1 MMPLAERLTF
11 TVPLSG
17 ADFKLAQKFSCE
29 QKDADKSKQV
39 FLNTLAVLAV
49 NFYCQ
54 CLKVETNLEESTI
67 GHYNRRILMDSA
79 DLKIDVLGKLECRPV
94 LPNENIC
101 YVPSEVW
108 SDRVGYVVV
117 EIDEEAKKAILFG
130 FVEQIKT
137 NELPLAQL
145 PDIDN
150 LVDLLLLAKN
160 QQFRESLERS
170 FDKNWNEDES
180 AKILKDKQESFVCLD
195 NPALPTIDKSIT
207 SPLYRAKYITLI
219 RRTFILFVRITPTK
233 EGNFQL
239 LVEVESDRGEK
250 IPSDL
255 NLKLLSLSDQ
265 TLNASQTKRGNYISL
280 NYKLQL
286 GESFQIQVKRA
297 EESHTE
303 QFSFD

>member
-130 FVEQIKT
+130 FVEQIET

-160 QQFRESLERS
+160 KQFFERI
-170 FDKNWNEDES
+170 FAKNYWNEDES
-180 AKILKDKQESFVCLD
+180 AEILKDKQKKLVRRDS
-195 NPALPTIDKSIT
+195 PALPTIDKSIT

-219 RRTFILFVRITPTK
+219 RRTFILLVRITPTK
-233 EGNFQL
+233 EGKFQL
-239 LVEVESDRGEK
+239 LVEVESSKK

-265 TLNASQTKRGNYISL
+265 TLKANPTKGDHYISL
-280 NYKLQL
+280 KYTLQL
-286 GESFQIQVKRA
+286 GESFQIQVKRG
-297 EESHTE
+297 EEIHTE

>member
-130 FVEQIKT
+130 FVEQIET

-150 LVDLLLLAKN
+150 LLDLLLLAKN
-160 QQFRESLERS
+160 KQFLERT
-170 FDKNWNEDES
+170 FAKNWDNNISKRILD
-180 AKILKDKQESFVCLD
+180 AKQQNFVCLND
-195 NPALPTIDKSIT
+195 PALPTIDKSIT

-219 RRTFILFVRITPTK
+219 KRTFILFVRITPTK
-233 EGNFQL
+233 EGKFQL

-297 EESHTE
+297 DESHTE

>member
-130 FVEQIKT
+130 FVEQIET

-160 QQFRESLERS
+160 KQLLERT
-170 FDKNWNEDES
+170 FAKNWDNNISKRILD
-180 AKILKDKQESFVCLD
+180 AKQQKFFCLND
-195 NPALPTIDKSIT
+195 PALPTIDKSIT
-207 SPLYRAKYITLI
+207 SPLYKAKYITLK

-233 EGNFQL
+233 EGKFQL

-280 NYKLQL
+280 NYNLQL

-297 EESHTE
+297 DESHTE

>member
-17 ADFKLAQKFSCE
+17 ADFKLAQKFSSE
-29 QKDADKSKQV
+29 QKNSDKSQQV

-67 GHYNRRILMDSA
+67 GHYNQRILMDSA

-117 EIDEEAKKAILFG
+117 EIDEEAKKAILVG
-130 FVEQIKT
+130 FVEQIET
-137 NELPLAQL
+137 DELLLAQL

-160 QQFRESLERS
+160 KQFLERI
-170 FDKNWNEDES
+170 FAKNWDEKES
-180 AKILKDKQESFVCLD
+180 AKILNDKQKKLVKKLVRRDS
-195 NPALPTIDKSIT
+195 PALSTIDKSIT
-207 SPLYRAKYITLI
+207 SPLYIAKYITLI
-219 RRTFILFVRITPTK
+219 RRTFILLVRITPTK

-239 LVEVESDRGEK
+239 LVEVESSKK

-255 NLKLLSLSDQ
+255 NLKLLSLSEQ
-265 TLNASQTKRGNYISL
+265 TLKANPTKGDHYISL
-280 NYKLQL
+280 KYTLQL
-286 GESFQIQVKRA
+286 GESFQIQVKRG
-297 EESHTE
+297 EEIHTE

>member
-130 FVEQIKT
+130 FVEQIET

-160 QQFRESLERS
+160 KQLLERT
-170 FDKNWNEDES
+170 FAKNWDNNISKRILD
-180 AKILKDKQESFVCLD
+180 AKQQNFVCLND
-195 NPALPTIDKSIT
+195 PALPTIDKSIT
-207 SPLYRAKYITLI
+207 SPLYKAKYITLK

-233 EGNFQL
+233 EGKFQL
-239 LVEVESDRGEK
+239 LVEVESSKK

-286 GESFQIQVKRA
+286 GESFQIQVKRG
-297 EESHTE
+297 EEIHTE

>member
-130 FVEQIKT
+130 FVEQIET

-150 LVDLLLLAKN
+150 LLDLLLLAKN
-160 QQFRESLERS
+160 KQFLERI
-170 FDKNWNEDES
+170 FAKNWNEDES

-207 SPLYRAKYITLI
+207 SPLYKAKYITLK

-233 EGNFQL
+233 EGKFQL

-280 NYKLQL
+280 NYNLQL

-297 EESHTE
+297 DESHTE

>member
-160 QQFRESLERS
+160 KQLLERT
-170 FDKNWNEDES
+170 FAKNWNEDES
-180 AKILKDKQESFVCLD
+180 AEILKDKQKKLVRRDS
-195 NPALPTIDKSIT
+195 PALPTIDKSIT
-207 SPLYRAKYITLI
+207 SPLYIAKYITLI
-219 RRTFILFVRITPTK
+219 RRTFILLVRITPTK

-239 LVEVESDRGEK
+239 LVEVESYRGER

-265 TLNASQTKRGNYISL
+265 TLKANLTKGGDYISL
-280 NYKLQL
+280 EYTLQL

-297 EESHTE
+297 EEIHTE

>member
-130 FVEQIKT
+130 FVEQIET

-160 QQFRESLERS
+160 RQPLERT
-170 FDKNWNEDES
+170 FAKNWNEDES
-180 AKILKDKQESFVCLD
+180 AEILKDKQKKLVRRDS
-195 NPALPTIDKSIT
+195 PALPTIDKSIT
-207 SPLYRAKYITLI
+207 SPLYKAKYITLK
-219 RRTFILFVRITPTK
+219 RRTFILLVRITPTK
-233 EGNFQL
+233 EGKFQL
-239 LVEVESDRGEK
+239 LVEVESSKK

-297 EESHTE
+297 DESHTE

>member
-54 CLKVETNLEESTI
+54 CLKIETNLEESTI

-160 QQFRESLERS
+160 KQLLERT
-170 FDKNWNEDES
+170 FAKNWNEDES
-180 AKILKDKQESFVCLD
+180 AEILKDKQKKLVRRDS
-195 NPALPTIDKSIT
+195 PALPTIDKSIT
-207 SPLYRAKYITLI
+207 SPLYIAKYITLI
-219 RRTFILFVRITPTK
+219 RRTFILLVRITPTK

-239 LVEVESDRGEK
+239 LVEVESYRGER

-265 TLNASQTKRGNYISL
+265 TLKANLTKGGDYISL
-280 NYKLQL
+280 EYTLQL

-297 EESHTE
+297 DESHTE

>member
-130 FVEQIKT
+130 FVEQIET

-160 QQFRESLERS
+160 KQLLERT
-170 FDKNWNEDES
+170 FAKNWDNNISKRILD
-180 AKILKDKQESFVCLD
+180 AKQQKFFCLND
-195 NPALPTIDKSIT
+195 PALPTIDKSIT
-207 SPLYRAKYITLI
+207 SPLYKAKYITLK

-233 EGNFQL
+233 EGKFQL

-297 EESHTE
+297 EEIHTE

>member
-54 CLKVETNLEESTI
+54 CLKVETNLKESII
-67 GHYNRRILMDSA
+67 GDYTRRILMDSA

-130 FVEQIKT
+130 FVEQIET
-137 NELPLAQL
+137 DELPLAQL
-145 PDIDN
+145 PDIDS

-160 QQFRESLERS
+160 KQFRESLKRI
-170 FDKNWNEDES
+170 FDKNYWNEDES
-180 AKILKDKQESFVCLD
+180 AEILKDKQKKLVRRDS
-195 NPALPTIDKSIT
+195 PALPTIDKSIT
-207 SPLYRAKYITLI
+207 SPLCRAKYITLK
-219 RRTFILFVRITPTK
+219 RRTFILLVRITPTK
-233 EGNFQL
+233 EGKFQL
-239 LVEVESDRGEK
+239 LVEVESSKK

-265 TLNASQTKRGNYISL
+265 TLKANPTKGDHYISL
-280 NYKLQL
+280 EYTLQL

>member
-1 MMPLAERLTF
+1 MKPLAERLTF

-54 CLKVETNLEESTI
+54 CLKVETNLEESII
-67 GHYNRRILMDSA
+67 GHYDRRILMDSA

-130 FVEQIKT
+130 FVEQIET

-160 QQFRESLERS
+160 KQFFERI
-170 FDKNWNEDES
+170 FAKNYWNEDES
-180 AKILKDKQESFVCLD
+180 AEILKDKQKKLVRRDS
-195 NPALPTIDKSIT
+195 PALPTIDKSIT
-207 SPLYRAKYITLI
+207 SPLYKAKYITLK
-219 RRTFILFVRITPTK
+219 RRTFILLVRITPTK
-233 EGNFQL
+233 EGKFQL
-239 LVEVESDRGEK
+239 LVEVESSKK

-265 TLNASQTKRGNYISL
+265 TLKANPTKGDHYISL
-280 NYKLQL
+280 KYTLQL
-286 GESFQIQVKRA
+286 GESFQIQVKRG
-297 EESHTE
+297 EEIHTE

>member
-67 GHYNRRILMDSA
+67 GDYNRRILMDSA

-130 FVEQIKT
+130 FVEQIET

-160 QQFRESLERS
+160 KQLLERT
-170 FDKNWNEDES
+170 FAKNWNEDES
-180 AKILKDKQESFVCLD
+180 AEILKDKQKKLVRRDS
-195 NPALPTIDKSIT
+195 PALPTIDKSIT

-219 RRTFILFVRITPTK
+219 RRTFILLVRITPTK
-233 EGNFQL
+233 EGKFQL
-239 LVEVESDRGEK
+239 LVEVESSKK

-265 TLNASQTKRGNYISL
+265 TLKANPTKGDHYISL
-280 NYKLQL
+280 KYTLQL
-286 GESFQIQVKRA
+286 GESFQIQVKRG
-297 EESHTE
+297 EEIHTE

>member
-1 MMPLAERLTF
+1 M
-11 TVPLSG
+11 SG

-130 FVEQIKT
+130 FVEQIET

-150 LVDLLLLAKN
+150 LLDLLLLAKN
-160 QQFRESLERS
+160 KQFLERI
-170 FDKNWNEDES
+170 FAKNWDNNISKRILD
-180 AKILKDKQESFVCLD
+180 AKQQKFFCLND
-195 NPALPTIDKSIT
+195 PALPTIDKSIT
-207 SPLYRAKYITLI
+207 SPLYKAKYITLK

-233 EGNFQL
+233 EGKFQL

-280 NYKLQL
+280 NYNLQL

-297 EESHTE
+297 DESHTE

>member
-17 ADFKLAQKFSCE
+17 ADFKLAQKFSSE
-29 QKDADKSKQV
+29 QKNSDKSQQV

-67 GHYNRRILMDSA
+67 GHYNQRILMDSA

-117 EIDEEAKKAILFG
+117 EIDEEAKKAILVG
-130 FVEQIKT
+130 FVEQIET
-137 NELPLAQL
+137 DELLLAQL

-160 QQFRESLERS
+160 KQLLERT
-170 FDKNWNEDES
+170 FAKNWNEDES
-180 AKILKDKQESFVCLD
+180 AEILKDKQKKLVRRDS
-195 NPALPTIDKSIT
+195 PALPTIDKSIT
-207 SPLYRAKYITLI
+207 SPLYIAKYITLI
-219 RRTFILFVRITPTK
+219 RRTFILLVRITPTK

-239 LVEVESDRGEK
+239 LVEVESYRGER

-265 TLNASQTKRGNYISL
+265 TLKANLTKGGDYISL
-280 NYKLQL
+280 EYTLQL

-297 EESHTE
+297 DESHTE

>member
-1 MMPLAERLTF
+1 
-11 TVPLSG
+11 
-17 ADFKLAQKFSCE
+17 
-29 QKDADKSKQV
+29 
-39 FLNTLAVLAV
+39 
-49 NFYCQ
+49 
-54 CLKVETNLEESTI
+54 
-67 GHYNRRILMDSA
+67 MDSA

-130 FVEQIKT
+130 FVEQIET

-160 QQFRESLERS
+160 KQLLERT
-170 FDKNWNEDES
+170 FAKNWNEDES
-180 AKILKDKQESFVCLD
+180 AEILKDKQKKLVRRDS
-195 NPALPTIDKSIT
+195 PALPTIDKSIT

-219 RRTFILFVRITPTK
+219 RRTFILLVRITPTK
-233 EGNFQL
+233 EGKFQL
-239 LVEVESDRGEK
+239 LVEVESSKK

-265 TLNASQTKRGNYISL
+265 TLKANPTKGDHYISL
-280 NYKLQL
+280 KYTLQL
-286 GESFQIQVKRA
+286 GESFQIQVKRG
-297 EESHTE
+297 EEIHTE

>member
-54 CLKVETNLEESTI
+54 CLKVETNLEESII
-67 GHYNRRILMDSA
+67 GHWHYNRRILMDSA

-130 FVEQIKT
+130 FVEQIET

-160 QQFRESLERS
+160 KQFFERI
-170 FDKNWNEDES
+170 FAKNYWNEDES
-180 AKILKDKQESFVCLD
+180 AEILKDKQKKLVRRDS
-195 NPALPTIDKSIT
+195 PALPTIDKSIT
-207 SPLYRAKYITLI
+207 SPLYKAKYITLK
-219 RRTFILFVRITPTK
+219 RRTFILLVRITPTK
-233 EGNFQL
+233 EGKFQL
-239 LVEVESDRGEK
+239 LVEVESSKK

-265 TLNASQTKRGNYISL
+265 TLKANPTKGDHYISL
-280 NYKLQL
+280 EYTLQL

-297 EESHTE
+297 EEIHTE

>member
-67 GHYNRRILMDSA
+67 GHYNRR
-79 DLKIDVLGKLECRPV
+79 
-94 LPNENIC
+94 ENIC

-170 FDKNWNEDES
+170 FPKNWNEDES

-207 SPLYRAKYITLI
+207 SPLYKAKYITLK
-219 RRTFILFVRITPTK
+219 RRTFIFIRP
-233 EGNFQL
+233 NF
-239 LVEVESDRGEK
+239 ECKSNK
-250 IPSDL
+250 
-255 NLKLLSLSDQ
+255 
-265 TLNASQTKRGNYISL
+265 KR
-280 NYKLQL
+280 
-286 GESFQIQVKRA
+286 
-297 EESHTE
+297 
-303 QFSFD
+303 

>member
-1 MMPLAERLTF
+1 
-11 TVPLSG
+11 
-17 ADFKLAQKFSCE
+17 
-29 QKDADKSKQV
+29 
-39 FLNTLAVLAV
+39 VLAV

-67 GHYNRRILMDSA
+67 GHYNQRILMDSA

-160 QQFRESLERS
+160 KQLLERT
-170 FDKNWNEDES
+170 FAKNWNEDES
-180 AKILKDKQESFVCLD
+180 AEILKDKQKKLVRRDS
-195 NPALPTIDKSIT
+195 PALPTIDKSIT
-207 SPLYRAKYITLI
+207 SPLYIAKYITLI
-219 RRTFILFVRITPTK
+219 RRTFILLVRITPTK

-239 LVEVESDRGEK
+239 LVEVESYRGER

-265 TLNASQTKRGNYISL
+265 TLKANLTKGGDYISL
-280 NYKLQL
+280 EYTLQL

-297 EESHTE
+297 DESHTE

>member
-130 FVEQIKT
+130 FVEQIET

-160 QQFRESLERS
+160 KQLLERT
-170 FDKNWNEDES
+170 FAKNWDNNISKRILD
-180 AKILKDKQESFVCLD
+180 AKQQKFFCLND
-195 NPALPTIDKSIT
+195 PALPTIDKSIT

-297 EESHTE
+297 DESHTE

>member
-130 FVEQIKT
+130 FVEQIET

-150 LVDLLLLAKN
+150 LLDLLLLAKN
-160 QQFRESLERS
+160 KQFLERI
-170 FDKNWNEDES
+170 FAKNWNEDES

-239 LVEVESDRGEK
+239 LVEVESSKK

-255 NLKLLSLSDQ
+255 NLKLLSLSEQ
-265 TLNASQTKRGNYISL
+265 TLKANTTKGDHYISL
-280 NYKLQL
+280 KYTLQL

-297 EESHTE
+297 DESHTE

>member
-17 ADFKLAQKFSCE
+17 ADFKLAQKFSSE
-29 QKDADKSKQV
+29 QKNADKSQQV

-117 EIDEEAKKAILFG
+117 EIDEEAKKAILVG

-160 QQFRESLERS
+160 KQFLERI
-170 FDKNWNEDES
+170 FANNWNEKES

-207 SPLYRAKYITLI
+207 SPFYKAKYITL
-219 RRTFILFVRITPTK
+219 RGRKFILFVRITPTK
-233 EGNFQL
+233 EGKFQL
-239 LVEVESDRGEK
+239 VVEVRSYRGEK

-265 TLNASQTKRGNYISL
+265 TLKANLTKGGDYISL
-280 NYKLQL
+280 EYTLQL

-297 EESHTE
+297 EEIHTE

>member
-17 ADFKLAQKFSCE
+17 ADFKLAQKFSRE

-54 CLKVETNLEESTI
+54 CLKVGTNLEESII

-117 EIDEEAKKAILFG
+117 EIDEEAKKAILVG
-130 FVEQIKT
+130 FVEQIET

-160 QQFRESLERS
+160 KQFLERI
-170 FDKNWNEDES
+170 FAKNWNEDES

-207 SPLYRAKYITLI
+207 SPLYKAKYITLK

-233 EGNFQL
+233 EGKFQL

-265 TLNASQTKRGNYISL
+265 TLKANPTKGGHYISL
-280 NYKLQL
+280 QYTLQL

-297 EESHTE
+297 EEIHTE

>member
-54 CLKVETNLEESTI
+54 CLKVGTNLKESII

-130 FVEQIKT
+130 FVEQIET
-137 NELPLAQL
+137 DELPLAEL

-160 QQFRESLERS
+160 KQFLERI
-170 FDKNWNEDES
+170 FAKNWDNNISKRILD
-180 AKILKDKQESFVCLD
+180 AKQQKFFCLND
-195 NPALPTIDKSIT
+195 PALPTIDKSIT
-207 SPLYRAKYITLI
+207 SPLYKAKYITLK

-233 EGNFQL
+233 EGKFQL

-265 TLNASQTKRGNYISL
+265 TLKANTTKGDHYISL
-280 NYKLQL
+280 EYTLQL

-303 QFSFD
+303 QFSCD

>member
-130 FVEQIKT
+130 FVEQIET

-160 QQFRESLERS
+160 KQFLERI
-170 FDKNWNEDES
+170 FAKNWNEDES

-207 SPLYRAKYITLI
+207 SPLYKAKYITLK

-233 EGNFQL
+233 EGKFQL

-265 TLNASQTKRGNYISL
+265 TLKANPTKGDHYISL
-280 NYKLQL
+280 EYTLQL

>member
-130 FVEQIKT
+130 FVEQIET

-160 QQFRESLERS
+160 KQLLERT
-170 FDKNWNEDES
+170 FAKNWNEDES
-180 AKILKDKQESFVCLD
+180 AEILKDKQKKLVRRDS
-195 NPALPTIDKSIT
+195 PALPTIDKSIT

-219 RRTFILFVRITPTK
+219 RRTFILLVRITPTK
-233 EGNFQL
+233 EGKFQL
-239 LVEVESDRGEK
+239 LVEVESSKK

-265 TLNASQTKRGNYISL
+265 TLKANPTKGDHYISL
-280 NYKLQL
+280 KYTLQL
-286 GESFQIQVKRA
+286 GESFQIQVKRG
-297 EESHTE
+297 EEIHTE

>member
-130 FVEQIKT
+130 FVEQIET

-160 QQFRESLERS
+160 KQLLERT
-170 FDKNWNEDES
+170 FAKNWDNNISKRILD
-180 AKILKDKQESFVCLD
+180 AKQQNFVCLND
-195 NPALPTIDKSIT
+195 PALPTIDKSIT
-207 SPLYRAKYITLI
+207 SPLYKAKYITLK

-297 EESHTE
+297 EEIHTE

>member
-17 ADFKLAQKFSCE
+17 ADFKLAQKFSRE

-54 CLKVETNLEESTI
+54 CLKVETNLEESII

-130 FVEQIKT
+130 FVEQIET

-160 QQFRESLERS
+160 KQFLERI
-170 FDKNWNEDES
+170 FAKNWNEDES
-180 AKILKDKQESFVCLD
+180 AKILKDKQKKLVRRDS
-195 NPALPTIDKSIT
+195 PALPTIDKSIT
-207 SPLYRAKYITLI
+207 SPLYKAKYITLI
-219 RRTFILFVRITPTK
+219 RRTFILLVRITPTK
-233 EGNFQL
+233 EGKFQL
-239 LVEVESDRGEK
+239 LVEVESSKK

-265 TLNASQTKRGNYISL
+265 TLKANPTRGGHYISL
-280 NYKLQL
+280 ESTLQL

>member
-54 CLKVETNLEESTI
+54 CLKVETNLKESII

-130 FVEQIKT
+130 FVEQIET

-150 LVDLLLLAKN
+150 LVDLLLLAKDK
-160 QQFRESLERS
+160 QFRESLERS
-170 FDKNWNEDES
+170 FPKNWNEDES
-180 AKILKDKQESFVCLD
+180 AEILNDKQKKLVRRDS
-195 NPALPTIDKSIT
+195 PALSTIDKSIT
-207 SPLYRAKYITLI
+207 SPLYKAKYITL
-219 RRTFILFVRITPTK
+219 RGQKFILSVEITPTK
-233 EGNFQL
+233 EGKFQL
-239 LVEVESDRGEK
+239 LVEVESSKK

-265 TLNASQTKRGNYISL
+265 TLKANPTRGGHYISL
-280 NYKLQL
+280 ESTLQL

>member
-17 ADFKLAQKFSCE
+17 ADFKLAQKFSSE
-29 QKDADKSKQV
+29 QKNADKSQQV

-117 EIDEEAKKAILFG
+117 EIDEEAKKAILVG

-160 QQFRESLERS
+160 KQFLERI
-170 FDKNWNEDES
+170 FANNWDEDES

-207 SPLYRAKYITLI
+207 SPLYKAKYITL
-219 RRTFILFVRITPTK
+219 RGRKFILFVRITPTK
-233 EGNFQL
+233 EGKFQL
-239 LVEVESDRGEK
+239 VVEVRSYRGEK

-265 TLNASQTKRGNYISL
+265 TLKANLTKGGDYISL
-280 NYKLQL
+280 EYTLQL

-297 EESHTE
+297 EEIHTE

>member
-160 QQFRESLERS
+160 KQLLERT
-170 FDKNWNEDES
+170 FAKNWNEDES
-180 AKILKDKQESFVCLD
+180 AEILKDKQKKLVRRDS
-195 NPALPTIDKSIT
+195 PALPTIDKSIT
-207 SPLYRAKYITLI
+207 SPLYIAKYITLI
-219 RRTFILFVRITPTK
+219 RRTFILLVRITPTK

-239 LVEVESDRGEK
+239 LVEVESYRGER

-265 TLNASQTKRGNYISL
+265 TLKANLTKGGDYISL
-280 NYKLQL
+280 EYTLQL

-297 EESHTE
+297 DESHTE

>member
-54 CLKVETNLEESTI
+54 CLKVETNLKESII

-130 FVEQIKT
+130 FVEQIET

-160 QQFRESLERS
+160 KQLLERT
-170 FDKNWNEDES
+170 FAKNWNEDES
-180 AKILKDKQESFVCLD
+180 AEILKDKQKKLVRRDS
-195 NPALPTIDKSIT
+195 PALPTIDKSIT
-207 SPLYRAKYITLI
+207 SPLCRAKYITLI
-219 RRTFILFVRITPTK
+219 RRTFILLVRITPTK
-233 EGNFQL
+233 EGKFQL
-239 LVEVESDRGEK
+239 LVEVESSKK

-265 TLNASQTKRGNYISL
+265 TLKANPTKGDHYISL
-280 NYKLQL
+280 KYTLQL

-297 EESHTE
+297 EEIHTE

>member
-67 GHYNRRILMDSA
+67 GHYNQRILMDSA

-130 FVEQIKT
+130 FVEQIET

-160 QQFRESLERS
+160 KQLLERT
-170 FDKNWNEDES
+170 FAKNWNEDES
-180 AKILKDKQESFVCLD
+180 AKILKDKQKKLVRRDS
-195 NPALPTIDKSIT
+195 PALPTIDKSIT

-219 RRTFILFVRITPTK
+219 RRTFILLVRITPTK
-233 EGNFQL
+233 EGKFQL
-239 LVEVESDRGEK
+239 LVEVESSKK

-265 TLNASQTKRGNYISL
+265 TLKANPTKGDHYISL
-280 NYKLQL
+280 EYTLQL

>member
-54 CLKVETNLEESTI
+54 CLKVETNLKEIII

-130 FVEQIKT
+130 FVEQIET

-160 QQFRESLERS
+160 KQLLERT
-170 FDKNWNEDES
+170 FAKNWNEDES
-180 AKILKDKQESFVCLD
+180 AEILKDKQKKLVRRDS
-195 NPALPTIDKSIT
+195 PALPTIDKSIT

-219 RRTFILFVRITPTK
+219 RRTFILLVRITPTK
-233 EGNFQL
+233 EGKFQL
-239 LVEVESDRGEK
+239 LVEVESSKK

-265 TLNASQTKRGNYISL
+265 TLKANPTKGDHYISL
-280 NYKLQL
+280 KYTLQL
-286 GESFQIQVKRA
+286 GESFQIQVKRG
-297 EESHTE
+297 EEIHTE

>member
-17 ADFKLAQKFSCE
+17 ADFKLAQKFSSE
-29 QKDADKSKQV
+29 QKNSDKSQQV

-67 GHYNRRILMDSA
+67 GHYNQRILMDSA

-160 QQFRESLERS
+160 KQLLERT
-170 FDKNWNEDES
+170 FAKNWNEDES
-180 AKILKDKQESFVCLD
+180 AEILKDKQKKLVRRDS
-195 NPALPTIDKSIT
+195 PALPTIDKSIT
-207 SPLYRAKYITLI
+207 SPLYIAKYITLI
-219 RRTFILFVRITPTK
+219 RRTFILLVRITPTK

-239 LVEVESDRGEK
+239 LVEVESYRGER

-265 TLNASQTKRGNYISL
+265 TLKANLTKGGDYISL
-280 NYKLQL
+280 EYTLQL

-297 EESHTE
+297 DESHTE

>member
-54 CLKVETNLEESTI
+54 CLKVETNLKESII
-67 GHYNRRILMDSA
+67 GDYTRRILMDSA

-130 FVEQIKT
+130 FVEQIET

-150 LVDLLLLAKN
+150 LLDLLLLAKN
-160 QQFRESLERS
+160 KQLFKRT

-207 SPLYRAKYITLI
+207 SPLYKAKYITLK

-233 EGNFQL
+233 DGKFQL

>member
-1 MMPLAERLTF
+1 
-11 TVPLSG
+11 
-17 ADFKLAQKFSCE
+17 
-29 QKDADKSKQV
+29 
-39 FLNTLAVLAV
+39 
-49 NFYCQ
+49 
-54 CLKVETNLEESTI
+54 
-67 GHYNRRILMDSA
+67 MDSA

-94 LPNENIC
+94 VPNENIC

-130 FVEQIKT
+130 FVEQIET

-160 QQFRESLERS
+160 KQFLERI
-170 FDKNWNEDES
+170 FAKNWDEDES
-180 AKILKDKQESFVCLD
+180 AKILKDKQKSFVCLD

-233 EGNFQL
+233 EGKFQL
-239 LVEVESDRGEK
+239 LVEVESSKK

-265 TLNASQTKRGNYISL
+265 TLKANPKKGGDYISL
-280 NYKLQL
+280 EYTLQL
-286 GESFQIQVKRA
+286 GESFQIQVKQA
-297 EESHTE
+297 EEIHTE